1 MEGAEEV
8 LKNYTLI
15 QPTGVKADIYNDW
28 IPTEYVVSSTNENGW
43 LNSDFVL
50 RAAEGYVLSFG
61 NTVDGK
67 WVSHYTDSNETSE
80 GNVSFYLRNTETG
93 AISKAVTESYKID
106 KTVPVISGLENGKT
120 YYTTQKFIITEKNLE
135 KITVNNEIWTKDML
149 SGNTDAVYTITVAD
163 KAGNV
168 TTVTVNMKPIG
179 SISAPINGLTEENVT
194 GDNAE
199 TCKSVE
205 NVLNSLDITNATEEE
220 KQVIVEVLAKV
231 DALQKVIEDT
241 ADEVGDLK
249 ETASAYDKES
259 VKSTDEEVINQ
270 LLTDIEEKLQ
280 DANLTES
287 QKAELEQVLEEVKA
301 LADQIYVGKVMKE
314 IQEVDSKIN
323 GMEDETEIPDK
334 EEIVDA
340 VLKVLENYQKLD
352 ERQKEL
358 VGSEKKQLLDDALRK
373 IVAYKIIEG
382 VDGIYTQET
391 LKELEFKANG
401 LFKLFKAVR
410 VDKNVLADEKI
421 ARFLEKNGGNII
433 KTIVVKNKLTNLIVK

>member
-1 MEGAEEV
+1 M
-8 LKNYTLI
+8 
-15 QPTGVKADIYNDW
+15 
-28 IPTEYVVSSTNENGW
+28 
-43 LNSDFVL
+43 
-50 RAAEGYVLSFG
+50 
-61 NTVDGK
+61 
-67 WVSHYTDSNETSE
+67 
-80 GNVSFYLRNTETG
+80 
-93 AISKAVTESYKID
+93 TESYKID

-220 KQVIVEVLAKV
+220 KQVIVEALAKV

-241 ADEVGDLK
+241 ADEVSDLK

-287 QKAELEQVLEEVKA
+287 QKAELEQVLEEVKE

-358 VGSEKKQLLDDALRK
+358 VGSEKKQLLDDVLYRGQTYAPVDVPCFGVELGG
-373 IVAYKIIEG
+373 VAH
-382 VDGIYTQET
+382 
-391 LKELEFKANG
+391 LEQQSLCPG
-401 LFKLFKAVR
+401 GDTGAV
-410 VDKNVLADEKI
+410 I
-421 ARFLEKNGGNII
+421 
-433 KTIVVKNKLTNLIVK
+433 